1 MNIRAKLHGMARK
14 FPIVARVMRPLL
26 RPVIMIATRD
36 NKTWV
41 KVHSQNF
48 FAATQRGVEQLT
60 WKIKGSPVTRSTV
73 NAIHRTLEVPSV
85 MRLKFAAENPSVPG
99 IGNAA
104 FGNTVLMLVVSDL
117 RSDPR
122 VEREA
127 RALAAG
133 GYDVHVLCPDP
144 THGAEENFA
153 MEWGM
158 NVNIILTSGNAATYV
173 GEKPGFMGGM
183 MYDAALELAH
193 RLKPFAIHAHDLNTA
208 YVGLAV
214 ARITG
219 AHLVADF
226 HEWTSENVH
235 WDYPLAKW
243 LPYKGEWKKELQDLE
258 ARLMREAS
266 AVVTVCESIIDALA
280 EELGNGR
287 RATLVRNIPSLVAVP
302 TKDYPPLKEQLG
314 LPESQFVLLW
324 QGGTGTTRLI
334 EPIIEA
340 LAFAPECTFVI
351 RGPSL
356 DLFGAG
362 YQAIAQRIGASDRL
376 ILQGPVPSRD
386 VVAAARGAD
395 AGIWTLPAFCRN
407 FTYALPNKIF
417 EYIASNL
424 PTLVAHYP
432 EAKRM
437 VETHEV
443 GLTFDPYD
451 PKSIANAINRLIDD
465 PAFAKAC
472 RDNTTKALAT
482 LDADGEWR
490 KLVALYDS
498 LPRSAEPAQ
507 KI

>member
-1 MNIRAKLHGMARK
+1 MNIRAKLHGMAGR
-14 FPIVARVMRPLL
+14 FPIVAKVMRPVM
-26 RPVIMIATRD
+26 RPIIHVATRD
-36 NKTWV
+36 NVAWTKV
-41 KVHSQNF
+41 KFMGAVNF
-48 FAATQRGVEQLT
+48 CNDKMVQRF
-60 WKIKGSPVTRSTV
+60 KKSPVTRNYV
-73 NAIHRTLEVPSV
+73 EAMRRTMAAPAN
-85 MRLKFAAENPSVPG
+85 MRLEFAAERQLGPG
-99 IGNAA
+99 IGNKA
-104 FGNTVLMLVVSDL
+104 FGNVVLMLVVSDL
-117 RSDPR
+117 RIDPR

-133 GYDVHVLCPDP
+133 GYDVHILCPDP
-144 THGAEENFA
+144 THGTEENFA
-153 MEWGM
+153 MEWGR
-158 NVNIILTSGNAATYV
+158 NVNIIFTAGNAATYV

-183 MYDAALELAH
+183 MYDAALELAT

-214 ARITG
+214 ARLTG

-235 WDYPLAKW
+235 WDYPEAKW
-243 LPYKGEWKKELQDLE
+243 KPYVGAWKAELQALE

-287 RATLVRNIPSLVAVP
+287 RATLIRNIPSLVAVP
-302 TKDYPPLKEQLG
+302 TKDYPPLKQQLG
-314 LPESQFVLLW
+314 LAEDKFVLLW

-340 LAFAPECTFVI
+340 LKFAPKCTFVI

-356 DLFGAG
+356 DLFGKD
-362 YQAIAQRIGASDRL
+362 YMAIAERIGAGDRL

-424 PTLVAHYP
+424 PTLVADYP

-437 VETHEV
+437 VETHQV

-451 PKSIANAINRLIDD
+451 PKSIAKAINRLIDD
-465 PAFAKAC
+465 PAFAKTC

-490 KLVALYDS
+490 KLVTLYDS
-498 LPRSAEPAQ
+498 LPRSPEPEQ
-507 KI
+507 KA